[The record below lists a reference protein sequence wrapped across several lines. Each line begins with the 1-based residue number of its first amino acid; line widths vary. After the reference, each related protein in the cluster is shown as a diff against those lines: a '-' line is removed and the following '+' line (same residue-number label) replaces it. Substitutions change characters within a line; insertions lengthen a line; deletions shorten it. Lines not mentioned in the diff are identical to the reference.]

1 MMHRLR
7 RAGLA
12 CGVLASWGLAGCEK
26 AELDPPVPP
35 PAVAEESATSVTTPP
50 SPAAAGSEAP
60 APEKTAAESAAP
72 ENTASGTS
80 AAPPADPRG
89 GATPPTAAAP
99 PPPSRP
105 RAASTARRKPGEV
118 QEITF
123 DDIKFPMEKED
134 PFKRELLTPQIVA
147 LDGQPIRIRG
157 YILPSFQQTGI
168 TQFVLVRDNLQC
180 CFGPGA
186 ALFDCIIVEMRPGK
200 STDYTVRPVSVE
212 GKFTLA
218 ELVNPDDGKHLAIYH
233 LDGEKVQ

>member
-26 AELDPPVPP
+26 AELDAPLPP
-35 PAVAEESATSVTTPP
+35 PAVAEESATSATTPP
-50 SPAAAGSEAP
+50 SPAAA
-60 APEKTAAESAAP
+60 PETTAAA
-72 ENTASGTS
+72 TS
-80 AAPPADPRG
+80 AALPADPRG
-89 GATPPTAAAP
+89 GATPPAAAAP